1 MSSCSGV
8 LLNQISRR
16 SSRAGSPGAPNHT
29 SSKAR
34 ARSGREATAAGSGA
48 AIADRVLAQEIE
60 IAAAIGLQD
69 LAAVEPGIA
78 ALRDRGWRGLAARQF
93 LGRDQEVD
101 AALLDRQANTV
112 AVPDLGQR
120 PPRSPVRRHLQH
132 AR

>member
-16 SSRAGSPGAPNHT
+16 SSRNGSPRAPNHP
-29 SSKAR
+29 SSTAR
-34 ARSGREATAAGSGA
+34 APPGRAAPTVSAGSGA

-78 ALRDRGWRGLAARQF
+78 ALGDRGRRGLAARQF
-93 LGRDQEVD
+93 LAQEPQID
-101 AALLDRQANTV
+101 A
-112 AVPDLGQR
+112 
-120 PPRSPVRRHLQH
+120 
-132 AR
+132 